1 MGFPRNRRFHSK
13 GPFRRPGVQNDPESS
28 QTAVDPTPFRR
39 PSVSFP
45 RLLNRPV
52 MPLLS
57 RPPRI
62 SYPAIHSSLQR
73 PRPTATFPNPNV
85 TLLESREATFG
96 LGSWDVFK
104 DPNCYPIIR
113 RVNAYYLGEPSRLFS
128 HSSNPSVPLRITTDP
143 SCSRRLYRDAAPTIP
158 YSIPNH
164 SFSSSYQVGQ
174 PPVLSLS
181 HPGTPGTGVPSLG
194 DLLSPDYHRR
204 LGHSSTF
211 TQISPN
217 IVKVNKD
224 MFCHW
229 FGLSRESISSRD
241 GNR

>member
-1 MGFPRNRRFHSK
+1 MTKVAIG
-13 GPFRRPGVQNDPESS
+13 QTLSS
-28 QTAVDPTPFRR
+28 ALYLG
-39 PSVSFP
+39 
-45 RLLNRPV
+45 RL
-52 MPLLS
+52 MLS
-57 RPPRI
+57 RRI
-62 SYPAIHSSLQR
+62 H
-73 PRPTATFPNPNV
+73 V
-85 TLLESREATFG
+85 
-96 LGSWDVFK
+96 
-104 DPNCYPIIR
+104 R
-113 RVNAYYLGEPSRLFS
+113 RVNPYYLGEPSRLFS

-229 FGLSRESISSRD
+229 FGLSKESISSRD
-241 GNR
+241 GCALSVNR